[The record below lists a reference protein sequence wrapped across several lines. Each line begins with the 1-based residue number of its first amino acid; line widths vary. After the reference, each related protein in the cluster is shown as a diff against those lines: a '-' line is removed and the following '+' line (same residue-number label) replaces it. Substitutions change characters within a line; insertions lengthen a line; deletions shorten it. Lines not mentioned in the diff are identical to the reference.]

1 MATIEAS
8 HRLYHCL
15 CCGVQVLICR
25 GCDRGNVYCEGRCAA
40 VRRREGLRRAGERY
54 QNSFRGAVRHAARQ
68 RTWRRRRAEKVTHQ
82 GSAATG
88 GAATVTTPAA
98 DLVVDDAD
106 PAERYVVPLVRH
118 SRPAIS
124 RAPALRCCFCGRRLG
139 AFTGLGPLRGGP

>member
-25 GCDRGNVYCEGRCAA
+25 GCDRGNVYCAGPCAGL
-40 VRRREGLRRAGERY
+40 RRRAGLRRAGACY
-54 QNSFRGAVRHAARQ
+54 QSSFRGAVRHAARQ
-68 RTWRRRRAEKVTHQ
+68 RRWRRRRAEKVTHQ

-106 PAERYVVPLVRH
+106 PADCRLVPLVWH
-118 SRPAIS
+118 SRPLS
-124 RAPALRCCFCGRRLG
+124 RAPTSRCGFCGRRLG
-139 AFTGLGPLRGGP
+139 AFTRLGPLRSGP